1 MATAAATVVE
11 ATKTVLVEATK
22 TRAVHL
28 YRGIMKAAKQ
38 MPTEQR
44 RKWVEFKC
52 RSEFRKFALEK
63 DPETLQFQLLL
74 GETNLDSLH
83 AQIKNFREIQDLIS
97 PAAIQKQ
104 RDALQRDLPDL
115 FA

>member
-1 MATAAATVVE
+1 MASATAAAAAATTVVE
-11 ATKTVLVEATK
+11 VTK

-63 DPETLQFQLLL
+63 DPKTLQFQLLL

-97 PAAIQKQ
+97 PAAVQKQ
-104 RDALQRDLPDL
+104 RDSMKRDLPDL